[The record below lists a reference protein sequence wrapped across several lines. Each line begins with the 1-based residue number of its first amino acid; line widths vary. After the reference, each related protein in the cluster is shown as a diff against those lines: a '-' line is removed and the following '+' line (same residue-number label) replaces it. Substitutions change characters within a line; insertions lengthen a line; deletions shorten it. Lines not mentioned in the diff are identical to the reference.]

1 MPIIGGKKVLLPW
14 TKSPFFV
21 FCMQNQ
27 LAFLKDI
34 FFPTSNSDALQDA
47 LQFIWA
53 SVVVIFPTL
62 KILIKKVFQSLG
74 MLFQGGL
81 SSARIFS
88 WLPYCSIWYTLW
100 VSGFSTD
107 MFLLENPWMEYV
119 LSGTTLVEISTISEC
134 TAASVLLLSS
144 NSTQVSQMVV
154 INAWILPWENFQ
166 VKKEWQIQKSFDI
179 GSSTW
184 SEILGCSAV
193 FLIVL

>member
-1 MPIIGGKKVLLPW
+1 MPIIRGKKVLLPW
-14 TKSPFFV
+14 TKSSFFV

-34 FFPTSNSDALQDA
+34 FFPTSNSDALQ
-47 LQFIWA
+47 FIRA
-53 SVVVIFPTL
+53 SVVDIFPAL
-62 KILIKKVFQSLG
+62 KIWIKKVFQSLG
-74 MLFQGGL
+74 TLFQGGL

-88 WLPYCSIWYTLW
+88 WLTYCSIWCTLC

-107 MFLLENPWMEYV
+107 MFLLEIAWMEYV
-119 LSGTTLVEISTISEC
+119 LSGITLVEISKISEC

-144 NSTQVSQMVV
+144 NSTHVSQMVV
-154 INAWILPWENFQ
+154 INAWILVWENFQ
-166 VKKEWQIQKSFDI
+166 VKKEWQIQKSLDM

-184 SEILGCSAV
+184 SEILGCSEM